1 VISLSPE
8 PTVVPSR
15 SYYSSTTLE
24 DEHVFLKVFIVRHF
38 GSVGATSIIWE
49 LGSKQLPKGQ
59 YLAFGC
65 LSSREKLGGDLKRA
79 LRNRGSGAGTKKKLS
94 SLLLKNHPRRCDS
107 HIAWILIIFRK
118 SGK

>member
-1 VISLSPE
+1 MISLAPE

-49 LGSKQLPKGQ
+49 LGSRQLPKGQ
-59 YLAFGC
+59 YLAFGR

-107 HIAWILIIFRK
+107 HIVWILIIFRK

>member
-49 LGSKQLPKGQ
+49 LGSRQLPKGQ

-65 LSSREKLGGDLKRA
+65 LSSREKLGGDLKRVA
-79 LRNRGSGAGTKKKLS
+79 KQDLELVRRRSYLLFFLRIILEGVIHTLLGSS
-94 SLLLKNHPRRCDS
+94 
-107 HIAWILIIFRK
+107 
-118 SGK
+118 